1 MDGSALEQAGGA
13 RRAHAHALLATNAN
27 PTRKKPAF
35 CPRSRCTRAAPPT
48 ALSAAVGFPE
58 EAAEPRASVPAS
70 PHGGAKEGGGL
81 PSAGAALP
89 PSPLLPYEA
98 STDPLRR
105 IDHWSPVSLGG
116 WGQGSGVNS
125 LRRPCEERRSRDS
138 LSLLGHGSCPPITQP
153 VLKSQSGGTTP
164 AFPSSS
170 ESKSGLRALGCGAG
184 GSPRGQHSPLVG
196 T

>member
-105 IDHWSPVSLGG
+105 IPGSLTPLSPPEMPAGL
-116 WGQGSGVNS
+116 QGSPPPLPVRNLPAPTPKTCPRGGPRTHVAEPA
-125 LRRPCEERRSRDS
+125 RR
-138 LSLLGHGSCPPITQP
+138 QP
-153 VLKSQSGGTTP
+153 GG
-164 AFPSSS
+164 
-170 ESKSGLRALGCGAG
+170 RALHG
-184 GSPRGQHSPLVG
+184 R
-196 T
+196 